1 MSHDKIADALGIP
14 NEIVPFE
21 EEKRVEIVKADTG
34 RDAMDDYILNR
45 STIRSL
51 VQVSSNS
58 LTELLTVAR
67 SSQKARD
74 YEVAA
79 KMVDTIANLT
89 KTLKDL
95 HKKDIDTDQ
104 VPKVQ
109 ADNVT
114 VDKAIFVGTT
124 KELMEKI
131 KEMRELKKD
140 E

>member
-14 NEIVPFE
+14 NEIIPFE
-21 EEKRVEIVKADTG
+21 EEKRVDIVKADTG
-34 RDAMDDYILNR
+34 RDAVDDYILNR

-79 KMVDTIANLT
+79 KMVDTIASLT

-104 VPKVQ
+104 TPKVQ
-109 ADNVT
+109 ADSVT

-131 KEMRELKKD
+131 KEIRVTNKNE
-140 E
+140 

>member
-14 NEIVPFE
+14 NEVNQFE
-21 EEKRVEIVKADTG
+21 EEKKVDIVKADTG
-34 RDAMDDYILNR
+34 RDAIDDYIFNR

-51 VQVSSNS
+51 VEVTSNS
-58 LTELLTVAR
+58 LSELVNVAR

-89 KTLKDL
+89 KVLKDL

-104 VPKVQ
+104 IPKVQ
-109 ADNVT
+109 AENVT

-124 KELMEKI
+124 KELMSKI
-131 KEMRELKKD
+131 KEMREL
-140 E
+140 ENNE